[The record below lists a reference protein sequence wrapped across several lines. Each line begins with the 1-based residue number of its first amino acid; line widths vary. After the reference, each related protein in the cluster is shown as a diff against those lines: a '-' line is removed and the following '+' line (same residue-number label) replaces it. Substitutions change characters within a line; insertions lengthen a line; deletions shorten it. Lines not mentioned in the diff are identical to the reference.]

1 MKKYDFIP
9 GVFFVVL
16 GIASALGSWRLELG
30 TFKSPGAGLVPF
42 LISVILIILSIIV
55 VITSHEIRRSFQ
67 EVLNIWSGVDI
78 KKIVL
83 VLVYLLGYAFCLEK
97 IGYITTTLIFFLIL
111 LKTVGSLKWRVVIIT
126 SVLAVS
132 LSYVIFVVFL
142 KVQLPS
148 GIWGMG

>member
-30 TFKSPGAGLVPF
+30 TFKTPGAGLVPF

-132 LSYVIFVVFL
+132 LSYVMFVVFL

-148 GIWGMG
+148 GIWGIG

>member
-1 MKKYDFIP
+1 MKKHDFIP
-9 GVFFVVL
+9 GVIFVVL

>member
-9 GVFFVVL
+9 GVVFVFL
-16 GIASALGSWRLELG
+16 GIVSALGSWRLELG
-30 TFKSPGAGLVPF
+30 TFKTPGAGLVPF
-42 LISVILIILSIIV
+42 LISVILVILSIIV
-55 VITSHEIRRSFQ
+55 VITSHEIRKSFQ
-67 EVLNIWSGVDI
+67 EVLNIWSGVNLT
-78 KKIVL
+78 KIVL
-83 VLVYLLGYAFCLEK
+83 VLAYLVGYAFCLEK
-97 IGYITTTLIFFLIL
+97 LGYIMTTLIFFLIL

-148 GIWGMG
+148 GIWGIG